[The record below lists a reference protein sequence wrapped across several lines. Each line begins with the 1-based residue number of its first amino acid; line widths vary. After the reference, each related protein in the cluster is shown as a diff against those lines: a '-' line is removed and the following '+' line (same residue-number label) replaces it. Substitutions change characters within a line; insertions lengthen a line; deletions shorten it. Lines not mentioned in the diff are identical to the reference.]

1 MTWLREPLASRLRHM
16 AQRLPDLRLLLSQ
29 RFAALDQLGAV
40 RFGARSRGTQWLA
53 VVALSVV
60 LIAILEA
67 LKLPGGIMIGAML
80 AAIVVATADGRI
92 HMPTRLV
99 IAVQGV
105 VGFMIASTIPPT
117 ILSDLARDWP
127 LLLIGLVGVVL
138 GTTGIGLAL
147 MRSGLLPGAT
157 GVWGMAPG
165 ASTPMILMADE
176 NGADA
181 RLVAIM
187 HKVRTTIVVA
197 LAAIVASLCAPSAA
211 AVGGVVK
218 AGWFPPVAWGWLL
231 VTLSL
236 AIGTAFF
243 AHWLRVFTGPMLV
256 TLCSAI
262 VLQGLGW
269 IKIELPPWLLAV
281 SYAIVGWTV
290 GLGFTRSIVGYALR
304 SLPLI
309 VASSVAVIALCAAL
323 GAVMVVVGGIDP
335 MTAYLATSPGGADSI
350 AIIAA
355 STTVDMRFVMA
366 MQITRLVVVMLIAP
380 TLSRWI
386 VRLVGG
392 APRLEA

>member
-1 MTWLREPLASRLRHM
+1 
-16 AQRLPDLRLLLSQ
+16 
-29 RFAALDQLGAV
+29 
-40 RFGARSRGTQWLA
+40 
-53 VVALSVV
+53 
-60 LIAILEA
+60 
-67 LKLPGGIMIGAML
+67 
-80 AAIVVATADGRI
+80 
-92 HMPTRLV
+92 
-99 IAVQGV
+99 
-105 VGFMIASTIPPT
+105 
-117 ILSDLARDWP
+117 
-127 LLLIGLVGVVL
+127 
-138 GTTGIGLAL
+138 
-147 MRSGLLPGAT
+147 
-157 GVWGMAPG
+157 MAPG

-197 LAAIVASLCAPSAA
+197 LAAIVASLCAPSAV

-236 AIGTAFF
+236 AIGIGFF
-243 AHWLRVFTGPMLV
+243 THWLRVFTGPMLV
-256 TLCSAI
+256 TLGSAI
-262 VLQGLGW
+262 VLQSLGW

-355 STTVDMRFVMA
+355 STTVNMRFVMA

-380 TLSRWI
+380 ALSRWI

>member
-1 MTWLREPLASRLRHM
+1 
-16 AQRLPDLRLLLSQ
+16 
-29 RFAALDQLGAV
+29 
-40 RFGARSRGTQWLA
+40 
-53 VVALSVV
+53 
-60 LIAILEA
+60 
-67 LKLPGGIMIGAML
+67 
-80 AAIVVATADGRI
+80 
-92 HMPTRLV
+92 
-99 IAVQGV
+99 
-105 VGFMIASTIPPT
+105 
-117 ILSDLARDWP
+117 
-127 LLLIGLVGVVL
+127 
-138 GTTGIGLAL
+138 
-147 MRSGLLPGAT
+147 
-157 GVWGMAPG
+157 MAPG

-187 HKVRTTIVVA
+187 HKVRTTIVVG
-197 LAAIVASLCAPSAA
+197 LAAIVASICAPSAI

-231 VTLSL
+231 VTVSL

-262 VLQGLGW
+262 ALQGLGW

-323 GAVMVVVGGIDP
+323 GAVMVVVGGIEP

-355 STTVDMRFVMA
+355 STTVNMRFVMA

-386 VRLVGG
+386 VRLAGG